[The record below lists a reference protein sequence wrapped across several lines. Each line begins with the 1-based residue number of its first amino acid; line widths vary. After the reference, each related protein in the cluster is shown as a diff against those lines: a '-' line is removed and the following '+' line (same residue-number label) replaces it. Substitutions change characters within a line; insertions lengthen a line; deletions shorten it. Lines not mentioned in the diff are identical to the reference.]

1 MKNERDVLASHLN
14 AWMVQLAY
22 SFQDPHY
29 CYLAMEY
36 CPGGDLRHLLT
47 ALGYLEEHE
56 VRLYM
61 AEMILAVFSLHS
73 LGYIHRDLKPDN
85 FLIDSK
91 GHLKL
96 TDFGLSKDGSHSNVT
111 HRRFA
116 QANSLPEL
124 SIASLQRRQVNLTTP
139 KSSSISLST
148 MLTRPNTSLE
158 AEETFSSKRKEE
170 ASNQAHIEAD
180 ALVSPSHQG
189 SSTFTSN
196 NVSTPLFDPKA
207 WQERQTKVETHFQG
221 GNQGVEGGRC
231 ARVNSRENST
241 SSSPPSSS
249 PPSSYPSVLTFPPPS
264 SHHSPTQPLHAHSLS
279 SQTSSS
285 TSSSLHHTSSTASTA
300 VKEPATS
307 NLLISSS
314 TSVHP
319 SSDAPNRS
327 YSVVGSP
334 HYMSPEV
341 LAGEHGYGT
350 EVDWWSLGCIFF
362 ELVTGSPPFNGETP
376 QQVFDNII
384 DWRTTM
390 PQILSEYSDTVSPE
404 CLDFITKL
412 FLCDA
417 KERFNVKMGLAR
429 VFAHPFFKDFSIESI
444 FNLEPPFI
452 PQLKD
457 DCDTTYFDIATED
470 RLGTLEEQEKEKT
483 LFEEVGNHTPPS
495 SSSTLTHTHPI
506 QCPQTAPRRLTH
518 SSRYYSP
525 DDYWSEK
532 NRHPQMTP
540 SSHAPFDSYDSSL
553 PNIASQ
559 SHKEH
564 LMFLGL
570 ANISPAKR
578 DVTMSS
584 TKNYGRFTIQR
595 TRALGTFTPLRR
607 RAEAES
613 PRRDIAGFTFQRKK
627 SVRSFHHPYAS
638 LASSSELNHAQK
650 HIGLDGEC
658 EEGMGYV
665 SSSSLVTGG
674 GGRRNSNLNASS
686 LSVSGFS
693 STAAPS
699 YDFSSDEAIMRYAT
713 ARRSPDHFFNGSPGE
728 GNFGS
733 NDFSTLYITP
743 RALNFDA
750 DANNNSKTSDLM

>member
-56 VRLYM
+56 VRLYV

-96 TDFGLSKDGSHSNVT
+96 TDFGLSKDGSHSNVS

-124 SIASLQRRQVNLTTP
+124 SISSLQRKQTNLTTP

-148 MLTRPNTSLE
+148 LLTRPSTSTD
-158 AEETFSSKRKEE
+158 ARDKSFDTKQEEEKKGFSGPPQQSPSLLHSDQDAQSHPDTPTSPFYHSSQPFSS
-170 ASNQAHIEAD
+170 HIA
-180 ALVSPSHQG
+180 
-189 SSTFTSN
+189 
-196 NVSTPLFDPKA
+196 STPLFDPTG
-207 WQERQTKVETHFQG
+207 WQDRRNKVDPSHLQSTKSQSIQSIQSQPISSLEASST
-221 GNQGVEGGRC
+221 EP
-231 ARVNSRENST
+231 T
-241 SSSPPSSS
+241 SSSVLSTTNNPSSS
-249 PPSSYPSVLTFPPPS
+249 SSANNS
-264 SHHSPTQPLHAHSLS
+264 S
-279 SQTSSS
+279 
-285 TSSSLHHTSSTASTA
+285 
-300 VKEPATS
+300 
-307 NLLISSS
+307 N
-314 TSVHP
+314 
-319 SSDAPNRS
+319 DRS

-362 ELVTGSPPFNGETP
+362 ELVTGSPPFDGESP

-384 DWRTTM
+384 DWRTTL
-390 PQILSEYSDTVSPE
+390 PQTLSEYSDTVSPE

-483 LFEEVGNHTPPS
+483 LFEDVGNLTPPTS
-495 SSSTLTHTHPI
+495 SIVTHTHPI

-518 SSRYYSP
+518 SSRHFSP

-532 NRHPQMTP
+532 NHHIQMTP
-540 SSHAPFDSYDSSL
+540 NSHAPFEMYESSL
-553 PNIASQ
+553 PNIASK

-570 ANISPAKR
+570 SNGDSSKR
-578 DVTMSS
+578 DITSSS

-627 SVRSFHHPYAS
+627 SVRSFHPYS
-638 LASSSELNHAQK
+638 TLASSSELNSSQHQPR
-650 HIGLDGEC
+650 LDDD
-658 EEGMGYV
+658 
-665 SSSSLVTGG
+665 LV
-674 GGRRNSNLNASS
+674 NASS
-686 LSVSGFS
+686 SAVMTMS
-693 STAAPS
+693 STSIILSSSES
-699 YDFSSDEAIMRYAT
+699 YDFTSDEAIMRYAT
-713 ARRSPDHFFNGSPGE
+713 ARRSPDHFFNAGSP
-728 GNFGS
+728 NFGS

-750 DANNNSKTSDLM
+750 DPNKGP